1 MVDVLLTI
9 FWGIVL
15 LSLLVV
21 IHEGGH
27 YLAARTF
34 KVRVLEFM
42 VGLPGPSI
50 GFRPKNSRTRF
61 GITCI
66 PLGGYARIAGMD
78 ETCDESHYPQV
89 VKMLYEMGSA
99 KESELNEASKQVGF
113 DIEEC
118 LYELSEW
125 GTVSRRKLK
134 GKDGEYIYEA
144 PEIDGYALGEPRELE
159 DPEGFVAA
167 ERSEMY
173 ISLPWWKRLVILFAG
188 PCANLLTAIIVVTL
202 TLSIAGGTQATT
214 TISDAPEE
222 YPAYAAG
229 MRAGDTIIG
238 IDGIE
243 VETWTDFSNAM
254 ADVEVGDEVVITYL
268 RDGEEYTAS
277 IVAVEGDSG
286 SAVVGVTS
294 GSEYVTISVGEAFME
309 SITYIGQ
316 VTVAII
322 GLINP
327 ATTMDTLESSTSVI
341 GISVLAKE
349 AADAGFLSFIWM
361 AALIS
366 VSLGLMN
373 LLPIMPLDGGRIVV
387 ETIQKIIRRPLSLNA
402 MNAYTMV
409 GMFLVMVL
417 FVAAMGQDITTLASG
432 GFGF

>member
-1 MVDVLLTI
+1 MVNVLLTI

-27 YLAARTF
+27 YLAARAF

-61 GITCI
+61 GITCV

-78 ETCDESHYPQV
+78 ETCDESRYPQV

-99 KESELNEASKQVGF
+99 TTSELDEASKMVGF
-113 DIEEC
+113 DIETP
-118 LYELSEW
+118 LYELSDW
-125 GTVSRRKLK
+125 GTVACKKLH
-134 GKDGEYIYEA
+134 GEEYIYQA
-144 PEIDGYALGEPRELE
+144 PEVDGYALGEPRELD
-159 DPEGFVAA
+159 DPEGFIAS
-167 ERSEMY
+167 EREEMY

-202 TLSIAGGTQATT
+202 ALSIAGGTQATT

-229 MRAGDTIIG
+229 MRAGDTIVG
-238 IDGIE
+238 INGIE
-243 VETWTDFSNAM
+243 VETWTDFSTAM
-254 ADVEVGDEVVITYL
+254 EDVEVGDEVEITYT
-268 RDGEEYTAS
+268 RDGEEYTAN
-277 IVAVEGDSG
+277 IVAVESDSG
-286 SAVVGVTS
+286 TAVVGVTS
-294 GSEYVTISVGEAFME
+294 GSEYVDVSVGEAFME
-309 SITYIGQ
+309 AITYIGQ
-316 VTVAII
+316 VAVAIV

-327 ATTMDTLESSTSVI
+327 ATTMDTLENSTSVI

-373 LLPIMPLDGGRIVV
+373 LLPLMPLDGGRIVV
-387 ETIQKIIRRPLSLNA
+387 ETIQKIIHRPVSLKA

-409 GMFLVMVL
+409 GMALVMVL
-417 FVAAMGQDITTLASG
+417 FVAAMGQDITTLVSG
-432 GFGF
+432 GF